1 MPHISVEIDE
11 ESDAL
16 IQALATRE
24 RRSKREQLA
33 FSAIA
38 HARAQMPDFSF
49 PTTKI
54 KSLLKR
60 HHEAKAQKQ
69 VPAAR

>member
-16 IQALATRE
+16 IQKLATKE
-24 RRSKREQLA
+24 RRSKREQFA

-38 HARAQMPDFSF
+38 HARSQLPDFTL
-49 PTTKI
+49 PTTEI
-54 KSLLKR
+54 KNLLKR
-60 HHEAKAQKQ
+60 HEAKAKKQ
-69 VPAAR
+69 VPAAK

>member
-1 MPHISVEIDE
+1 MPYISVEIDE

-16 IQALATRE
+16 LRALATRE

-38 HARAQMPDFSF
+38 HAREQLPDFSL

-54 KSLLKR
+54 KNRTQR
-60 HHEAKAQKQ
+60 HTTTK
-69 VPAAR
+69 P

>member
-33 FSAIA
+33 FSAIQ
-38 HARAQMPDFSF
+38 HARAQLPEFVF
-49 PTTKI
+49 PSTKI
-54 KSLLKR
+54 KTLLKR
-60 HHEAKAQKQ
+60 HEAKKQ
-69 VPAAR
+69 VHTAR

>member
-1 MPHISVEIDE
+1 MPHISVAINEDD
-11 ESDAL
+11 DAL

-38 HARAQMPDFSF
+38 HARAQLPDFTL

-54 KSLLKR
+54 KNRTK
-60 HHEAKAQKQ
+60 HHTAK
-69 VPAAR
+69 P